1 MLECLEKPEK
11 KHLAAVPEIGFC
23 EEKNRLQENFLQ
35 AIREFNV
42 LLEQQ
47 TRAVIVGDEDF
58 NRFDLLLHAA
68 QDEKERAKYLWMMH
82 VDAHGC

>member
-11 KHLAAVPEIGFC
+11 RLAGVPEIGFC
-23 EEKNRLQENFLQ
+23 QEKNRLQENFLQ
-35 AIREFNV
+35 AIREFNG
-42 LLEQQ
+42 LLDQQ
-47 TRAVIVGDEDF
+47 TRAVIAGDEDF

-82 VDAHGC
+82 VDSHGC